1 MTIFWIFGWH
11 AYRFLA
17 TPSCLESIYRQVAAP
32 WQWTLIHRKFPIN
45 PLRIPYK
52 TPMEDP

>member
-1 MTIFWIFGWH
+1 MFWIFW
-11 AYRFLA
+11 LA
-17 TPSCLESIYRQVAAP
+17 GLPLSCHSLLLGTNLYRQVAAP